1 MSKLKQKIAITGKG
15 SISPFGVE
23 QAEVLAN
30 IFSKKT
36 FIKKIEGDFVAPID
50 KENQFIIEELK
61 KSNKHFA
68 RLDTTVLFAILASR
82 QATKQAGWQHDFGV
96 NIGSSRGATNLL
108 EENFSFFKETGKASP
123 LSSPTT
129 TLGNISSWVSQD
141 LGANGLAF
149 SHSITCSSAGHAFL
163 NGIAWIQAGLME
175 KMLVG
180 GSESPLTKFT
190 IEQMKALKV
199 YAQEENNYP
208 CRPLDFNKQSN
219 TMCLGEGASVFCI
232 EKESKN
238 ALAYIEGIGFASEKI
253 EHATA
258 ISNEAEAIQKSMEM
272 ALDKRDKVDLI
283 IAHAPGTLAGDE
295 SEMNAIKKV
304 FGENHP
310 LVISNKWQIGHTF
323 GASMGFSVELAI
335 EILNQQKI
343 PQIPYLPENKIP
355 TNINKIIVNSI
366 GFGGNAVSLLISRN

>member
-68 RLDTTVLFAILASR
+68 RIDKTVLFAILASR
-82 QATKQAGWQHDFGV
+82 QAIKQAGWQHNFGV
-96 NIGSSRGATNLL
+96 NIGSSRGATNLF
-108 EENFSFFKETGKASP
+108 EENFSFFKETGKAKP

-219 TMCLGEGASVFCI
+219 TMCLGEGASVFCL
-232 EKESKN
+232 EKQSKN

-283 IAHAPGTLAGDE
+283 IVHAPGTLAGDE

-343 PQIPYLPENKIP
+343 PQIPYLPETKIP
-355 TNINKIIVNSI
+355 TRINKILINSI
-366 GFGGNAVSLLISRN
+366 GFGGNAVSLLISKN